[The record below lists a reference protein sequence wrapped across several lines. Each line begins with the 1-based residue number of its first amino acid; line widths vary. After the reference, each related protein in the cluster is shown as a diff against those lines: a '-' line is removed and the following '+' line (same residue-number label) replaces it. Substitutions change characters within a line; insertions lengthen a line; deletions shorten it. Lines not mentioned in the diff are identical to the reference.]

1 MAWKLVWTEDD
12 AGVPDG
18 LATLD
23 GAAKVVQDPANAQE
37 APAAGKIPIA
47 MLSGKLAPAWLP
59 SVPHA
64 ATHQN
69 GGADE
74 VATVAPTADAIPK
87 ALADGKLAVG
97 WLPAGDA
104 SGVAALDGAKFVLG
118 SGLVVAGDQVVGARA
133 GAIADPAGGM
143 VIDLMCRAAVIQ
155 MLNALRG
162 HGLIAP

>member
-1 MAWKLVWTEDD
+1 VAWKLVWTEDD
-12 AGVPDG
+12 AGVPHG

-23 GAAKVVQDPANAQE
+23 GSMKVVQDPANAQE
-37 APAAGKIPIA
+37 AAAAGKIPIA
-47 MLSGKLAPAWLP
+47 MPSGKLAPAWLP
-59 SVPHA
+59 AVPHA

-74 VATVAPTADAIPK
+74 VATAAPAADAIPK

-104 SGVAALDGAKFVLG
+104 GGVAALDASKFVLG

-143 VIDLMCRAAVIQ
+143 VIDLMCRAAVVQI
-155 MLNALRG
+155 LNALRG

>member
-23 GAAKVVQDPANAQE
+23 GAAKVVQDPASAQE
-37 APAAGKIPIA
+37 AAAAGKIPIA
-47 MLSGKLAPAWLP
+47 MPDGKLAPAWIP
-59 SVPHA
+59 TVPHA
-64 ATHQN
+64 ATHQH

-74 VATVAPTADAIPK
+74 VATAAPAADAIPK
-87 ALADGKLAVG
+87 ALSDGKLAVG
-97 WLPAGDA
+97 WLPAGEP
-104 SGVAALDGAKFVLG
+104 SGVAALDASKFVLG

-143 VIDLMCRAAVIQ
+143 VIDGMCRAAVIQ
-155 MLNALRG
+155 ILNALRG
-162 HGLIAP
+162 HGLIQP

>member
-37 APAAGKIPIA
+37 AAAAGKIPVA
-47 MLSGKLAPAWLP
+47 MPSGKLAPAWIP
-59 SVPHA
+59 AVPHA
-64 ATHQN
+64 ATHQH
-69 GGADE
+69 GGTDE
-74 VATVAPTADAIPK
+74 VATAAPAADAIPK

-97 WLPAGDA
+97 WLPAGDP

-118 SGLVVAGDQVVGARA
+118 AGLVVDGDQVVGQRQPAVP
-133 GAIADPAGGM
+133 DPMGGM
-143 VIDLMCRAAVIQ
+143 VIDVECRGSVLQILA
-155 MLNALRG
+155 ALRA
-162 HGLIAP
+162 HGLIQP